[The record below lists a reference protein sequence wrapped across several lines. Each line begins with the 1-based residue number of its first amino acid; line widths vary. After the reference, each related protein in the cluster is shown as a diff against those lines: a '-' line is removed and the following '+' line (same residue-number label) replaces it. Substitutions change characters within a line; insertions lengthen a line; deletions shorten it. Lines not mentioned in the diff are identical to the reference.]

1 MLSCADIVNSHK
13 ELAQQRGHAL
23 TFYVWNSYPILLAL
37 LHLKPR
43 AWTNRQHCCM
53 NTFWLLL
60 PMTRCLIQAKGK
72 KMRAGKDMDMEVTF
86 TPGLEGLG
94 ARLLAQ
100 RKEAS
105 QRKGDTVWEAYLRR
119 QK

>member
-1 MLSCADIVNSHK
+1 
-13 ELAQQRGHAL
+13 
-23 TFYVWNSYPILLAL
+23 
-37 LHLKPR
+37 
-43 AWTNRQHCCM
+43 
-53 NTFWLLL
+53 
-60 PMTRCLIQAKGK
+60 
-72 KMRAGKDMDMEVTF
+72 MDMEVTF

-100 RKEAS
+100 RKLAS

>member
-1 MLSCADIVNSHK
+1 MPNLTCCLPAAQAD
-13 ELAQQRGHAL
+13 R
-23 TFYVWNSYPILLAL
+23 
-37 LHLKPR
+37 R
-43 AWTNRQHCCM
+43 A
-53 NTFWLLL
+53 
-60 PMTRCLIQAKGK
+60 K
-72 KMRAGKDMDMEVTF
+72 KSDRDMDMEVTF

>member
-1 MLSCADIVNSHK
+1 MT
-13 ELAQQRGHAL
+13 EQQ
-23 TFYVWNSYPILLAL
+23 
-37 LHLKPR
+37 HLQVKVKR
-43 AWTNRQHCCM
+43 R
-53 NTFWLLL
+53 
-60 PMTRCLIQAKGK
+60 
-72 KMRAGKDMDMEVTF
+72 RAGKDMDMEVTF

-100 RKEAS
+100 KKDAS

>member
-1 MLSCADIVNSHK
+1 MSTLTCYLIAAQAD
-13 ELAQQRGHAL
+13 
-23 TFYVWNSYPILLAL
+23 T
-37 LHLKPR
+37 
-43 AWTNRQHCCM
+43 T
-53 NTFWLLL
+53 
-60 PMTRCLIQAKGK
+60 AKK
-72 KMRAGKDMDMEVTF
+72 SDRDMDMEVTF
-86 TPGLEGLG
+86 TAGLEGLG

>member
-1 MLSCADIVNSHK
+1 M
-13 ELAQQRGHAL
+13 
-23 TFYVWNSYPILLAL
+23 P
-37 LHLKPR
+37 
-43 AWTNRQHCCM
+43 
-53 NTFWLLL
+53 
-60 PMTRCLIQAKGK
+60 QAKGVQHTIH
-72 KMRAGKDMDMEVTF
+72 RHIHSCTEAGHTWCPMHDLRFIQNSPGVQGEGGRKGSSGRGTDMEVSF

-100 RKEAS
+100 KKQAS

>member
-1 MLSCADIVNSHK
+1 MLSHFKYVTATPSCLLSWTWDQ
-13 ELAQQRGHAL
+13 ERGQIDSVAA
-23 TFYVWNSYPILLAL
+23 S
-37 LHLKPR
+37 R
-43 AWTNRQHCCM
+43 
-53 NTFWLLL
+53 LL
-60 PMTRCLIQAKGK
+60 PANRLLVQARGK
-72 KMRAGKDMDMEVTF
+72 KKRAGKDMDMEVTF

>member
-1 MLSCADIVNSHK
+1 VDKQTAWLH
-13 ELAQQRGHAL
+13 EH
-23 TFYVWNSYPILLAL
+23 LLAAAANNRL
-37 LHLKPR
+37 LV
-43 AWTNRQHCCM
+43 
-53 NTFWLLL
+53 
-60 PMTRCLIQAKGK
+60 QARGK
-72 KMRAGKDMDMEVTF
+72 KKRAGKDMDMEVSF

>member
-1 MLSCADIVNSHK
+1 M
-13 ELAQQRGHAL
+13 
-23 TFYVWNSYPILLAL
+23 
-37 LHLKPR
+37 
-43 AWTNRQHCCM
+43 
-53 NTFWLLL
+53 
-60 PMTRCLIQAKGK
+60 QARSK
-72 KMRAGKDMDMEVTF
+72 KKRAGKDMDMEVTF

>member
-1 MLSCADIVNSHK
+1 M
-13 ELAQQRGHAL
+13 
-23 TFYVWNSYPILLAL
+23 
-37 LHLKPR
+37 
-43 AWTNRQHCCM
+43 
-53 NTFWLLL
+53 
-60 PMTRCLIQAKGK
+60 QARGK
-72 KMRAGKDMDMEVTF
+72 KKRAGKDMDMEVTF

-119 QK
+119 QKYALALAAGHASYAEPVQCRLIAVCKAAKPKSNGSSRVFLQCVYIHATSCHNHVMPNAS